1 MKKITIGVLLLF
13 VCLGINACNEKAK
26 THSSLEKL
34 IIDVFDPQPGEQV
47 LVMVDLPDAGLS
59 DHALWSERREMAKE
73 WQNAFE
79 GLAEELE
86 IDVYPLLTYPA
97 TGAHNGLLPSIG
109 EMDGQP
115 IVFDEIMAETN
126 IVVALTEFSAT
137 APLFAYTGRLP
148 DLRAASMPGVSRSME
163 DTALAADYGEV
174 ARKCAILA
182 ERLDKADGA
191 HLEFST
197 GHEIY
202 IDLRYRNAYVDD
214 GQLHAGKKG
223 ERVINLP
230 SGETYI
236 APYEGELVGQ
246 PSETAGIVPL
256 PISGDDFVP
265 LQIKENRVVE
275 VVGEGSIVNE
285 LRQQFSINDG
295 RRNLAELGLG
305 CNEMAIVTGNV
316 LEDEKVMGV
325 HLASGLSEHIGG
337 TVGVDDFIDPKDASH
352 MDRVY
357 PFGANIEVT
366 GMILNYEDGSS
377 EAIIENSRYTVF
389 DTE

>member
-1 MKKITIGVLLLF
+1 MKKITIGLLLLF
-13 VCLGINACNEKAK
+13 ICFGIVACNEKAE
-26 THSSLEKL
+26 THSRLEKL

-47 LVMVDLPDAGLS
+47 LVMVDLPHAGLS

-73 WQNAFE
+73 WQRAFE
-79 GLAEELE
+79 GLAKELE
-86 IDVYPLLTYPA
+86 INVYPLLTYPA
-97 TGAHNGLLPSIG
+97 TGTHNGLLPSTG
-109 EMDGQP
+109 EMEGQQ

-126 IVVALTEFSAT
+126 IIVALTEFSAT
-137 APLFAYTGRLP
+137 APLFAYTDQLP

-182 ERLDKADGA
+182 EKLDKADGA
-191 HLEFST
+191 HLVFST

-202 IDLRYRNAYVDD
+202 IDLRYRDAYVDD
-214 GQLHAGKKG
+214 GRLHADKQG

-236 APYEGELVGQ
+236 APYEGELLDQ

-256 PISGDDFVP
+256 PISEGDFVP
-265 LQIKENRVVE
+265 LQIKENRVVQ
-275 VVGEGSIVNE
+275 VIGEGSVADE
-285 LRQQFSINDG
+285 MRQHFLINDG

-325 HLASGLSEHIGG
+325 HLAGGLSEHIGG

-352 MDRVY
+352 VDRVY
-357 PFGANIEVT
+357 PFGADIEVT
-366 GMILNYEDGSS
+366 EMILDYEDGSS
-377 EAIIENSRYTVF
+377 EAVIENSRYTVF
-389 DTE
+389 DSE